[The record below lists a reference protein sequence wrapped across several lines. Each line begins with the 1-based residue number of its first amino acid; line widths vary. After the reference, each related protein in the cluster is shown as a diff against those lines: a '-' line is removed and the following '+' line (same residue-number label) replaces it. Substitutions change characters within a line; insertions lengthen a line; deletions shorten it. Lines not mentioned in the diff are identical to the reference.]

1 MIKNGE
7 GIKKWEDKK
16 DLVFSHMCL
25 VGRIEKWGEGKLF
38 YLVEKKNERIE
49 NRVYINLLLCPN

>member
-16 DLVFSHMCL
+16 DLVFSYMCL

-49 NRVYINLLLCPN
+49 NRVYINLLICPY